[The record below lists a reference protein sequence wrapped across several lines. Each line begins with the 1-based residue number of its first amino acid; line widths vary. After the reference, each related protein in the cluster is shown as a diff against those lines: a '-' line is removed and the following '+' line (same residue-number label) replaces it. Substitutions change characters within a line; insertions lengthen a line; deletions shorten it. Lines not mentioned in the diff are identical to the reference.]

1 MMKIPGVAVIKSV
14 CTSYAAALV
23 IEQLKLS
30 AKIAYSVTVED
41 SSQIHVTYQN
51 HLHRVS
57 INDHQTSCS
66 CSFWKT
72 MTLPCRHIFAARAS
86 QNMNLFEKQMVKER
100 WTKLPGY
107 F

>member
-1 MMKIPGVAVIKSV
+1 MIKSV

-41 SSQIHVTYQN
+41 STQIHVAYKN

-72 MTLPCRHIFAARAS
+72 MILPCRHIFAARAS
-86 QNMNLFEKQMVKER
+86 QNMNLFENK
-100 WTKLPGY
+100 W
-107 F
+107 